1 MIYERMLAVVR
12 QAIGATI
19 ALAVTV
25 GVAVPARALEDG
37 FASLFNGTD
46 LAGWKANENA
56 DSWSVQDGAIVC
68 KGPRS
73 HLFYV
78 GVDPA
83 KPEEFK
89 NFHLKAEVLTK
100 PVANSGVFIH
110 TAFQPDGWPA
120 QGYEVQVNNSFPK
133 DPVRTGSL
141 YNVVKSFTPLA
152 KDDTWFT
159 LDVMVKGK
167 AVGVAVDGRVLF
179 EFVEP
184 EGATGMRKLSQGTFA
199 LQAHDPG
206 SEVHYRT
213 IRVKRLP

>member
-1 MIYERMLAVVR
+1 MIYERMRPVVRRAIGGAAIGLAVL
-12 QAIGATI
+12 AGAG
-19 ALAVTV
+19 AGA
-25 GVAVPARALEDG
+25 AEEG
-37 FASLFNGTD
+37 FTSLFDGTS
-46 LAGWKANENA
+46 LAGWQANENA
-56 DSWSVQDGAIVC
+56 GSWSVRDGAIVC

-78 GVDPA
+78 GADPA
-83 KPEEFK
+83 APARFR

-100 PVANSGVFIH
+100 PVANSGIFIH

-120 QGYEVQVNNSFPK
+120 RGYEVQVNNSQQ

-141 YNVVKSFTPLA
+141 YNVVKTFTRPA

-159 LDVMVKGK
+159 MEVVVNGK
-167 AVGVAVDGRVLF
+167 AVGVKVDDTVLY

-184 EGATGMRKLSQGTFA
+184 EGVTGTRRLSEGTFA

-206 SEVHYRT
+206 SEVHYRNL
-213 IRVKRLP
+213 RVKRLP

>member
-159 LDVMVKGK
+159 LDVMVNGK